1 MQRLKLFF
9 SLAHLLSLLAQAL
22 LQFRFLSIKIIWL
35 ILFVFMKREQIL
47 IISLAFFS
55 LITGYLLSAI
65 SFVGRA
71 GISLFYTEYQFL
83 KTWWKGALLVFF
95 VWMLL
100 FLIQS
105 YLFKKVSKKSSN
117 IIQTVL
123 MMIAVTGLFFTYSD
137 FRNTLSHRWLG
148 ERFHLG
154 AYLFWLGWI
163 AITIFVSLQKR
174 PIREVPLTSE
184 TEEIP
189 WV

>member
-1 MQRLKLFF
+1 MNRE
-9 SLAHLLSLLAQAL
+9 
-22 LQFRFLSIKIIWL
+22 R
-35 ILFVFMKREQIL
+35 VF
-47 IISLAFFS
+47 IISLGFFS
-55 LITGYLLSAI
+55 IVAGYLLSAI

-95 VWMLL
+95 VWILL

-105 YLFKKVSKKSSN
+105 YLVTNVRKKNSN
-117 IIQTVL
+117 IFQTVV
-123 MMIAVTGLFFTYSD
+123 MMIAVAGLYFTYSD

-163 AITIFVSLQKR
+163 AITIFVFQQKR
-174 PIREVPLTSE
+174 PPGEVGSIDKSE
-184 TEEIP
+184 DVP
-189 WV
+189 QV

>member
-1 MQRLKLFF
+1 
-9 SLAHLLSLLAQAL
+9 
-22 LQFRFLSIKIIWL
+22 
-35 ILFVFMKREQIL
+35 MKREKIL

-55 LITGYLLSAI
+55 LLTGYLLSAI

-71 GISLFYTEYQFL
+71 GISLFYTQYQFL

-95 VWMLL
+95 VWILL
-100 FLIQS
+100 FFIQS
-105 YLFKKVSKKSSN
+105 YLFQRVSKKSSN

-123 MMIAVTGLFFTYSD
+123 MMIAIAGLYFSYSD

-174 PIREVPLTSE
+174 PMAKISQNEE
-184 TEEIP
+184 NEEIP
-189 WV
+189 QV